1 MDKCKN
7 MSMKYILAIDQGT
20 TSSRAIVFDEDQKI
34 ISESQREYEL
44 QYPNNGW
51 VEADPDEILNSVEE
65 TINNVL
71 DGLPHEIAA
80 CGITNQRETV
90 VVWDKSS
97 GKPIYPA
104 IIWQDRRTSDLCNK
118 LKDKDNLENEIRE
131 KTGLLLDP
139 YFSASKIQW
148 ILDNVENARE
158 KAISGELCFGTIET
172 YLIWNLTE
180 EKNHKTDATN
190 ASRTMLMNLKTTQWD
205 ESLLKIFNIPKIILP
220 EICPCDD
227 TFGSIK
233 ALGMK
238 FPITGVIGDQ
248 QSALFGQN
256 CFEFGEMKSTY
267 GTGCFLM
274 VNTKEQ
280 IHKSEARL
288 LSTVGCMLGN
298 KTTYALEGSIFSAGT
313 SIQWLR
319 DEMEFFTDA
328 SESEELIDENFD
340 SKGINFIPAFTGLG
354 APHWN
359 SEIRGSIHGIQ
370 RDSSR
375 KDIITAVFK
384 AIAFQTLEILDA
396 LEKDGVSVSS
406 LKVDGGMVQN
416 KRFLQLLSNILSTD
430 IKKPDQIESTAVG
443 AFKIALLGSGIKNI
457 DEIKKIGT
465 YDETKAVPSIELNN
479 DYQTWKAYLTKNL

>member
-233 ALGMK
+233 AHGMK

-328 SESEELIDENFD
+328 SESEGLIDENFD

-443 AFKIALLGSGIKNI
+443 AFKIALLGSGLKNI

>member
-233 ALGMK
+233 AHGMK

-328 SESEELIDENFD
+328 SESEGLIDENFD

>member
-7 MSMKYILAIDQGT
+7 ISMKYILAIDQGT

-104 IIWQDRRTSDLCNK
+104 IVWQDRRTSDLCNK
-118 LKDKDNLENEIRE
+118 LKDKHNLENEIRE

-233 ALGMK
+233 AHGMK

-328 SESEELIDENFD
+328 SESEGLIDENFD

>member
-233 ALGMK
+233 AHGMK

-319 DEMEFFTDA
+319 DEMEFFADA
-328 SESEELIDENFD
+328 SESEGLIDENFD

>member
-1 MDKCKN
+1 
-7 MSMKYILAIDQGT
+7 MKYILAIDQGT

-118 LKDKDNLENEIRE
+118 LKDKDNLEKEIRE

-233 ALGMK
+233 AHGMK

-319 DEMEFFTDA
+319 DEMEFFADA
-328 SESEELIDENFD
+328 SESEGLIDENFD

>member
-158 KAISGELCFGTIET
+158 KAIRGELCFGTIET

-205 ESLLKIFNIPKIILP
+205 KSLLKIFNIPKIILP

-233 ALGMK
+233 AHGMK

-328 SESEELIDENFD
+328 SESEGLIDENFD

>member
-118 LKDKDNLENEIRE
+118 LKDKHNLENEIRE

-139 YFSASKIQW
+139 YFSASKIKW

-158 KAISGELCFGTIET
+158 RAISGELCFGTIET

-233 ALGMK
+233 AHGMK

-328 SESEELIDENFD
+328 SESEGLIDDNFD

>member
-233 ALGMK
+233 AHGMK

-465 YDETKAVPSIELNN
+465 YNETKAVPSIELNN
-479 DYQTWKAYLTKNL
+479 DYQTWKGYLTKNL

>member
-7 MSMKYILAIDQGT
+7 MLMKYILSIDQGT
-20 TSSRAIVFDEDQKI
+20 TSSRAIIFDENQKI
-34 ISESQREYEL
+34 IAESQKEYEL
-44 QYPNNGW
+44 QYPNDGW
-51 VEADPDEILNSVEE
+51 VEAS
-65 TINNVL
+65 
-71 DGLPHEIAA
+71 PHEILDSVKETMNKVLDSSEVEIDA

-90 VVWDKSS
+90 VVWDRSS

-104 IIWQDRRTSDLCNK
+104 IVWQDRRTSDLCNE
-118 LKDKDNLENEIRE
+118 LKETQNLENEIRD

-139 YFSASKIQW
+139 YFSASKIKW
-148 ILDNVENARE
+148 ILDNVENARQM
-158 KAISGELCFGTIET
+158 AYDGELCFGTIET

-190 ASRTMLMNLKTTQWD
+190 ASRTMLMNLETLKWD
-205 ESLLKIFNIPKIILP
+205 DALLKLFDIPREILP
-220 EICPCDD
+220 EICSCDD
-227 TFGSIK
+227 TFGLINVSGK
-233 ALGMK
+233 K

-274 VNTKEQ
+274 VNTREK
-280 IHKSEARL
+280 IYKSEARL
-288 LSTVGCMLGN
+288 LSTVGCKLGSN
-298 KTTYALEGSIFSAGT
+298 TSYALEGSIFSAGT

-319 DEMEFFTDA
+319 DEMRLFDDS
-328 SESEELIDENFD
+328 SESEDLINDNYN
-340 SKGINFIPAFTGLG
+340 SNGINFIPAFTGLG

-375 KDIITAVFK
+375 IDLVTAVFK
-384 AIAFQTLEILDA
+384 AICFQTLEILEA
-396 LEKDGVSVSS
+396 LKLEGVSVSA
-406 LKVDGGMVQN
+406 LKVDGGMVKN
-416 KRFLQLLSNILSTD
+416 KKFLQLLSNTLSTD
-430 IKKPDQIESTAVG
+430 IRKPDQIESTAVG

-457 DEIKKIGT
+457 DEIRKIGR
-465 YDETKAVPSIELNN
+465 YHEIKSQPSSQLND
-479 DYQTWKAYLTKNL
+479 DYQIWKGYLAKNL

>member
-44 QYPNNGW
+44 KYPNNGW

-139 YFSASKIQW
+139 YFSASKIKW

-205 ESLLKIFNIPKIILP
+205 KSLLKIFNIPKIILP

-233 ALGMK
+233 AHGMK

-328 SESEELIDENFD
+328 SESEGLIDENFD

-465 YDETKAVPSIELNN
+465 YDETKAIPSIELNN

>member
-139 YFSASKIQW
+139 YFSASKIKW

-190 ASRTMLMNLKTTQWD
+190 ASRTMLMNLKTMQWD

-220 EICPCDD
+220 EICSCDD

-233 ALGMK
+233 VHGMK

-319 DEMEFFTDA
+319 DEMEFFADA
-328 SESEELIDENFD
+328 SESEGLIDENFD

>member
-158 KAISGELCFGTIET
+158 KAIRGELCFGTIET

-205 ESLLKIFNIPKIILP
+205 KSLLKIFNIPKIILP

-233 ALGMK
+233 AHGMK

-319 DEMEFFTDA
+319 DEMEFFADA
-328 SESEELIDENFD
+328 SESEGLIDENFD

>member
-233 ALGMK
+233 AHGMK

>member
-139 YFSASKIQW
+139 YFSASKIKW

-205 ESLLKIFNIPKIILP
+205 KSLLKIFNIPKIILP

-233 ALGMK
+233 AHGMK

-328 SESEELIDENFD
+328 SESEGLIDENFD

>member
-7 MSMKYILAIDQGT
+7 ISMKYILAIDQGT

-158 KAISGELCFGTIET
+158 KAIRGELCFGTIET

-233 ALGMK
+233 AHGMK

-319 DEMEFFTDA
+319 DEMEFFADA
-328 SESEELIDENFD
+328 SESEGLIDENFD

>member
-1 MDKCKN
+1 MCIRD
-7 MSMKYILAIDQGT
+7 
-20 TSSRAIVFDEDQKI
+20 R
-34 ISESQREYEL
+34 
-44 QYPNNGW
+44 
-51 VEADPDEILNSVEE
+51 
-65 TINNVL
+65 
-71 DGLPHEIAA
+71 
-80 CGITNQRETV
+80 
-90 VVWDKSS
+90 
-97 GKPIYPA
+97 PIYPA

-220 EICPCDD
+220 EICSCDD

-233 ALGMK
+233 AHGMK

-288 LSTVGCMLGN
+288 LSTVGCMLGS
-298 KTTYALEGSIFSAGT
+298 KITYALEGSIFSAGT

-319 DEMEFFTDA
+319 DEMEFFADA
-328 SESEELIDENFD
+328 SESEGLIDENFD

>member
-20 TSSRAIVFDEDQKI
+20 TSSRAIVFDENQNI
-34 ISESQREYEL
+34 ISESQKEYEL

-51 VEADPDEILNSVEE
+51 VEADPDKILNSVKE

-71 DGLPHEIAA
+71 DGLSHEIAA

-97 GKPIYPA
+97 GRPIYPA

-139 YFSASKIQW
+139 YFSASKIKW

-158 KAISGELCFGTIET
+158 RAISGELCFGTIET

-190 ASRTMLMNLKTTQWD
+190 ASRTMLMNLKSTEWD

-220 EICPCDD
+220 EICSCDD

-233 ALGMK
+233 VRGTK

-280 IHKSEARL
+280 IYKSEARL

-319 DEMEFFTDA
+319 DEMEFFADA
-328 SESEELIDENFD
+328 SESEELIDDNFD
-340 SKGINFIPAFTGLG
+340 SKGISFIPAFTGLG

-375 KDIITAVFK
+375 KDLITAVFK
-384 AIAFQTLEILDA
+384 AVAFQTLEILEA
-396 LEKDGVSVSS
+396 LERDGISVSS

-443 AFKIALLGSGIKNI
+443 AFKVALLGSGIKNI
-457 DEIKKIGT
+457 DEIMKIGT
-465 YDETKAVPSIELNN
+465 YNETKAVPSKELNN
-479 DYQTWKAYLTKNL
+479 DYQIWKEYLTKNL

>member
-139 YFSASKIQW
+139 YFSASKIKW

-233 ALGMK
+233 AHGMK

-328 SESEELIDENFD
+328 SESEGLIDENFD